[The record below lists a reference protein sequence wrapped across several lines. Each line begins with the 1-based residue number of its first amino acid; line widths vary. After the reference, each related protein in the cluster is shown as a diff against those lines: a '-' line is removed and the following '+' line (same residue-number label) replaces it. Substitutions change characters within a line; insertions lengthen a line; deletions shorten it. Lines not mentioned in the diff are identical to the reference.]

1 MKKRERY
8 HGWNIAWA
16 LAVTQT
22 VSFGILFYAYSVFTI
37 PMETE
42 FGWTRAQ
49 TSGAFS
55 LALFLSGVFAFPIGR
70 WVDLR
75 GARLPMSAG
84 SVLASVLVFAWSYID
99 SLVGLYVVQALIG
112 LAMGA
117 ILYDVA
123 FTVIARWFL
132 RHRIQAMLIVTSV
145 AGLASTIFIP
155 LTTVLVE
162 WAGWQDALRILAVI
176 LAVTTVPLHALVV
189 RDRPAAAGGDSGSS
203 DGEEAESHVP
213 THGAL
218 RSLLFWRLTAGFS
231 FDRIVTVA
239 LAAHS
244 VPLLLERGHSAGL
257 VAAATGSI
265 GLLQVVGRLLF
276 GPGARYLSLPQL
288 TSLTFAVRVASLLV
302 LAAVPGVLGVW
313 AFAVLFG
320 LSNGATTLARAGIV
334 GAAFG
339 SRNYGAI
346 NGGMSTVIA
355 VAQTVAPL
363 SVGALRV
370 AFGGYTVALVA
381 LGVIALLS
389 LLSVG
394 GMQLP
399 AARAQAGAGRVTP

>member
-1 MKKRERY
+1 
-8 HGWNIAWA
+8 
-16 LAVTQT
+16 
-22 VSFGILFYAYSVFTI
+22 
-37 PMETE
+37 METE

-132 RHRIQAMLIVTSV
+132 RHRI
-145 AGLASTIFIP
+145 
-155 LTTVLVE
+155 
-162 WAGWQDALRILAVI
+162 LAVI

-189 RDRPAAAGGDSGSS
+189 RDRLAAAGGDSGSS
-203 DGEEAESHVP
+203 DGEEAASHVP

-381 LGVIALLS
+381 LGAIALLS

-399 AARAQAGAGRVTP
+399 AARAQAGEIGRGRVGNGR